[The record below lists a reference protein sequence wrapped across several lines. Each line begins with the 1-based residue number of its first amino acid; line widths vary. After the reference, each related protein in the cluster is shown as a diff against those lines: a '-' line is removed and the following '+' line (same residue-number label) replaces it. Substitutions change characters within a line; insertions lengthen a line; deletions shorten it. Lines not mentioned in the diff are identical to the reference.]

1 MDQYGQLS
9 EAKEANS
16 VAGPL
21 ASHSPLPSRLL
32 GFILKEI
39 N

>member
-1 MDQYGQLS
+1 MDQYDQLF

-21 ASHSPLPSRLL
+21 ASLSPLPSGLL
-32 GFILKEI
+32 GLILKEI